1 MPAVIAHG
9 SNGIKWISNI
19 VENSVRWDLIQR
31 EGGNGVIIYTIQQTM
46 GSNLDDFAMR
56 QTITRT
62 IATTPLVQNANIWE
76 KKESAPNGDEASAPA
91 SVVSVEDL
99 GMHEGMSQEEIAAT
113 QECIKY
119 AVMLRKGGLSREEK
133 ADLEEGFEKAKKV
146 LLEIRQERYDSEGKP
161 FSETVVR
168 ANKII
173 KNMKSPEYIAD
184 KKKRKSIFKSSYYGM
199 DDPFYDGFKELY
211 GDEGL
216 LGYRKER
223 LEAFEG
229 ITHHDD
235 VKLAS
240 QRYKK
245 VDTILTPFKTLA
257 IIAGLIVYFPKYFP
271 IMVESAGGIP
281 IINGILIAFG
291 TIVLVMTAPKI
302 PEADRTSRNYGIFFA
317 RLRIARDLGIMD
329 KTASVASQSFL

>member
-1 MPAVIAHG
+1 M
-9 SNGIKWISNI
+9 
-19 VENSVRWDLIQR
+19 DQ
-31 EGGNGVIIYTIQQTM
+31 GGNGVIIYTIQQTM
-46 GSNLDDFAMR
+46 GSNLDDFAMEKV
-56 QTITRT
+56 ITRT
-62 IATTPLVQNANIWE
+62 IATTPLVQDANIWE

-168 ANKII
+168 ANKVI
-173 KNMKSPEYIAD
+173 KNNIKSPRYIAD
-184 KKKRKSIFKSSYYGM
+184 KKKRNSIFKSSYYGI

-216 LGYRKER
+216 LGYKKER
-223 LEAFEG
+223 LEAFEDIPYHLVNIG
-229 ITHHDD
+229 GEEMPYHAV

-245 VDTILTPFKTLA
+245 VDTILTPIKTLA
-257 IIAGLIVYFPKYFP
+257 SIAGLIVFFPKYFP

-281 IINGILIAFG
+281 IINGILMAIG
-291 TIVLVMTAPKI
+291 TIVLVMGVPKI
-302 PEADRTSRNYGIFFA
+302 PELDRRSRNASILLA
-317 RLRIARDLGIMD
+317 RLRIAEDLGLMD
-329 KTASVASQSFL
+329 KDTTFGTIMEDDYKGE